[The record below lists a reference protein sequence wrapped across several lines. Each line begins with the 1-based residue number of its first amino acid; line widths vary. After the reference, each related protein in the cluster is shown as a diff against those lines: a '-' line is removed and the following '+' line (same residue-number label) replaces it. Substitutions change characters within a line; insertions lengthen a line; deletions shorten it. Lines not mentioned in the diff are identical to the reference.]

1 MAVRVAEWRSKTAT
15 WNLTER
21 KREYIAFLL
30 FILPNM
36 VMLAI
41 WVYYPFF
48 YSIYLSLTNWNLLN
62 PEYSFVGLANYANL
76 LQNPTYLQVVYNT
89 LAYAG
94 GTVFIRLAIS
104 LGLALLLNRVLFASS
119 LWRLIIFS
127 PHITTSA
134 AMALVWL
141 SMYDPTFGPLSSLLD
156 GIGLKF
162 PNVMA
167 STDLALP
174 ALMVVGIWKGLGFS
188 TIVFLAA
195 MQNVS
200 KDLLDA
206 ASVDGANAWRSFWH
220 VTFPAISPVTYFLV
234 ITGLIGA
241 FETFDIVSV
250 MTGGGPSNSTNL
262 YVYSLYREA
271 FHYNRMG
278 YASAIAVVFFFVMMA
293 FTYLQTRL
301 ANRWV
306 TYS

>member
-1 MAVRVAEWRSKTAT
+1 MAVQIAEWRSKTAA

-156 GIGLKF
+156 GIGVKF

>member
-1 MAVRVAEWRSKTAT
+1 MALQSAALKPAGGG
-15 WNLTER
+15 LGER
-21 KREYIAFLL
+21 RREYIAFLL
-30 FILPNM
+30 LILPNV

-48 YSIYLSLTNWNLLN
+48 YSVYLSLTNWNLLS
-62 PEYSFVGLANYANL
+62 PVQGFVGFENYVNL
-76 LQNPTYLQVVYNT
+76 VGDPIYQQVITNT
-89 LAYAG
+89 IAYTF

-104 LGLALLLNRVLFASS
+104 LGLAVLLNQHLNLRS

-141 SMYDPTFGPLSSLLD
+141 SMYDPHYGSLNTLFSFFGLS
-156 GIGLKF
+156 F
-162 PNVMA
+162 PNVL
-167 STDLALP
+167 SDTDLALP

-206 ASVDGANAWRSFWH
+206 ASVDGASAWKSFWN
-220 VTFPAISPVTYFLV
+220 VIFPGISPVTYFLV

-278 YASAIAVVFFFVMMA
+278 YASAIAVVFFLVMMA

-301 ANRWV
+301 AKRWV

>member
-1 MAVRVAEWRSKTAT
+1 MAIQSATAQSKTIN
-15 WNLTER
+15 WGLSER
-21 KREYIAFLL
+21 RREYIAFLL
-30 FILPNM
+30 LIFPNV

-48 YSIYLSLTNWNLLN
+48 YSVYLSLTNWNLLS
-62 PEYSFVGLANYANL
+62 PVQGFVGIDNYVNL
-76 LQNPTYLQVVYNT
+76 IGDPIYHQVILNTVTYT
-89 LAYAG
+89 L
-94 GTVFIRLAIS
+94 GTVFVRLAIS
-104 LGLALLLNRVLFASS
+104 LGLAVLLNQHLNLRS

-141 SMYDPTFGPLSSLLD
+141 SMYDPHYGSLNALFSFFGLS
-156 GIGLKF
+156 F
-162 PNVMA
+162 PNVL
-167 STDLALP
+167 SDSDLALP

-188 TIVFLAA
+188 TVVFLAA

-206 ASVDGANAWRSFWH
+206 ASVDGAGAWRSFWN
-220 VTFPAISPVTYFLV
+220 VTFPGISPVTYFLV

-278 YASAIAVVFFFVMMA
+278 YASAIAVVFFLVMMV
-293 FTYLQTRL
+293 FTYFQTRL
-301 ANRWV
+301 AKRWV

>member
-1 MAVRVAEWRSKTAT
+1 MALQSAALKPAGGG
-15 WNLTER
+15 LGER
-21 KREYIAFLL
+21 RREYIAFLL
-30 FILPNM
+30 LILPNV

-41 WVYYPFF
+41 WVYYPFL
-48 YSIYLSLTNWNLLN
+48 YSVYLSLTNWNLLS
-62 PEYSFVGLANYANL
+62 PVQGFVGFENYVNL
-76 LQNPTYLQVVYNT
+76 VGDPIYQQVITNT
-89 LAYAG
+89 IAYTF

-104 LGLALLLNRVLFASS
+104 LGLAVLLNQHLNLRS

-141 SMYDPTFGPLSSLLD
+141 SMYDPHYGSLNTLFSFFGLS
-156 GIGLKF
+156 F
-162 PNVMA
+162 PNVL
-167 STDLALP
+167 SDTDLALP

-206 ASVDGANAWRSFWH
+206 ASVDGASAWKSFWN
-220 VTFPAISPVTYFLV
+220 VIFPGISPVTYFLV

-278 YASAIAVVFFFVMMA
+278 YASAIAVVFFLVMMA

-301 ANRWV
+301 AKRWV

>member
-1 MAVRVAEWRSKTAT
+1 MAVQAIVVQPRAVGFR
-15 WNLTER
+15 LTER
-21 KREYIAFLL
+21 KRENIAFLL
-30 FILPNM
+30 LILPNM
-36 VMLAI
+36 LMIAI
-41 WVYYPFF
+41 WVYYPFI
-48 YSIYLSLTNWNLLN
+48 YSMYLSLTNWNLLS
-62 PEYSFVGLANYANL
+62 PVQGFVGFDNYVNL
-76 LQNPTYLQVVYNT
+76 VLDPIYQQVIFNT
-89 LAYAG
+89 AYYTL
-94 GTVFIRLAIS
+94 GTVFLRLAIS
-104 LGLALLLNRVLFASS
+104 LGLAVLLNRWLYLRS

-127 PHITTSA
+127 PHITTTA

-141 SMYDPTFGPLSSLLD
+141 SMYDPYYGILNTVLSFFGLT
-156 GIGLKF
+156 F
-162 PNVMA
+162 PNVM
-167 STDLALP
+167 SDTNTALP

-206 ASVDGANAWRSFWH
+206 ASVDGAGGWKSFWN

-234 ITGLIGA
+234 ITGMIGA

-250 MTGGGPSNSTNL
+250 MTGGGPSNSTAL
-262 YVYSLYREA
+262 YVYALYREA

-278 YASAIAVVFFFVMMA
+278 YASAVAVIFFLAMMV

-301 ANRWV
+301 ASRWV

>member
-1 MAVRVAEWRSKTAT
+1 MAVEAAMLRTKTST
-15 WNLTER
+15 FKLTER
-21 KREYIAFLL
+21 RREYIAFLIL
-30 FILPNM
+30 VLPNLL
-36 VMLAI
+36 MLGI
-41 WVYYPFF
+41 WVYYPFL
-48 YSIYLSLTNWNLLN
+48 YSIYLSLTNWNLLS
-62 PEYSFVGLANYANL
+62 PVRQFIGLENYINL
-76 LQNPTYLQVVYNT
+76 VQDPVYLQVVVNT
-89 LAYAG
+89 IMYTL
-94 GTVFIRLAIS
+94 GTVFVRLAIS
-104 LGLALLLNRVLFASS
+104 LGLAVLLNRALYLRS

-141 SMYDPTFGPLSSLLD
+141 SMYDPHYGSLNTLFSLAGLS
-156 GIGLKF
+156 F
-162 PNVMA
+162 PNVL
-167 STDLALP
+167 SDTDLALP

-206 ASVDGANAWRSFWH
+206 ASVDGANAWRSFWN

-234 ITGLIGA
+234 VTGLIGA

-278 YASAIAVVFFFVMMA
+278 YASAVAVVFFIVMIL
-293 FTYLQTRL
+293 FTFAQTRL

>member
-1 MAVRVAEWRSKTAT
+1 MALQSAAFKPASGG
-15 WNLTER
+15 LGER

-30 FILPNM
+30 LILPNV

-48 YSIYLSLTNWNLLN
+48 YSVYLSLTNWNLLS
-62 PEYSFVGLANYANL
+62 PVQGFVGFENYVNL
-76 LQNPTYLQVVYNT
+76 VGDPIYQQVITNT
-89 LAYAG
+89 IAYTF

-104 LGLALLLNRVLFASS
+104 LGLAVLLNQHLNLRS

-141 SMYDPTFGPLSSLLD
+141 SMYDPHYGSLNTLFSFFGLS
-156 GIGLKF
+156 F
-162 PNVMA
+162 PNVL
-167 STDLALP
+167 SDTDLALP

-206 ASVDGANAWRSFWH
+206 ASVDGASAWKSFWN
-220 VTFPAISPVTYFLV
+220 VIFPGISPVTYFLV

-278 YASAIAVVFFFVMMA
+278 YASAIAVVFFLVMMA

-301 ANRWV
+301 AKRWV

>member
-1 MAVRVAEWRSKTAT
+1 MAVQSAALQTKTT
-15 WNLTER
+15 GWTLTER

-30 FILPNM
+30 LILPNM

-41 WVYYPFF
+41 WVYYPFL
-48 YSIYLSLTNWNLLN
+48 YSVYLSLTNWNLLS
-62 PEYSFVGLANYANL
+62 PVQGFVGLENYANL
-76 LQNPTYLQVVYNT
+76 IGDPIYHQVITNTVVYSI
-89 LAYAG
+89 

-104 LGLALLLNRVLFASS
+104 LGLAVLLNQHLNLRS

-141 SMYDPTFGPLSSLLD
+141 SMYDPHYGSLNTLFSFFGLS
-156 GIGLKF
+156 F
-162 PNVMA
+162 PNVL
-167 STDLALP
+167 SDTDLALP

-195 MQNVS
+195 MQNIS
-200 KDLLDA
+200 RDLIDA
-206 ASVDGANAWRSFWH
+206 ASVDGANAWKSFWN
-220 VTFPAISPVTYFLV
+220 VTFPGISPVTYFLV

-278 YASAIAVVFFFVMMA
+278 YASAIAVVFFLVMMA
-293 FTYLQTRL
+293 FTFVQTRL
-301 ANRWV
+301 AKRWV

>member
-1 MAVRVAEWRSKTAT
+1 MALQSAALRSAG
-15 WNLTER
+15 WGLGER
-21 KREYIAFLL
+21 KREYIAFILL
-30 FILPNM
+30 ILPNV

-48 YSIYLSLTNWNLLN
+48 YSVYLSLTNWNLLS
-62 PEYSFVGLANYANL
+62 PVQGFVGFENYVNL
-76 LQNPTYLQVVYNT
+76 VGDPIYQQVITNT
-89 LAYAG
+89 LAYTF

-104 LGLALLLNRVLFASS
+104 LGLAVLLNQHLNLRS

-141 SMYDPTFGPLSSLLD
+141 SMYDPHYGSLNTLFSFFGLS
-156 GIGLKF
+156 F
-162 PNVMA
+162 PNVL
-167 STDLALP
+167 SDTDLALP

-206 ASVDGANAWRSFWH
+206 ASVDGASAWKSFWN
-220 VTFPAISPVTYFLV
+220 VIFPGISPVTYFLV

-278 YASAIAVVFFFVMMA
+278 YASAIAVVFFLVMMA

-301 ANRWV
+301 AKRWV